1 MDTLTPLAPQA
12 DDTKHDRV
20 REHAAFRRYARSR
33 DGAERDRLVREWLP
47 LANSIAARFAHNTYA
62 EGDDLR
68 QVATLGLLKA
78 VDRFDPDRGTRFS
91 TFAVPT
97 IQGELLRYFRD
108 YTWSVKPPR
117 DLRDR
122 AVRLERERE
131 RLTTEL
137 GRSPTAG
144 ELAAR
149 ARCDVEEVL
158 EALEATQARRG
169 DSLDRQIA
177 PSTADDE
184 GATLGELLGGEDPGY
199 DRADD
204 GATLERLLDR
214 LPPRQRLAIMLR
226 FRKDLTQAEIGER
239 LGCSQMQVSRLLR
252 RALVELQAAAA
263 PPQA

>member
-1 MDTLTPLAPQA
+1 VDTITPTAPRDENRHGRA
-12 DDTKHDRV
+12 
-20 REHAAFRRYARSR
+20 REHAAFRSYARKR
-33 DGAERDRLVREWLP
+33 DEALRDRLVREWLP
-47 LANSIAARFAHNTYA
+47 LANSMASRFAHNSYA
-62 EGDDLR
+62 EPDDLR
-68 QVATLGLLKA
+68 QVATVGLIKA
-78 VDRFDPDRGTRFS
+78 IDRFDPDRGTRFS

-108 YTWSVKPPR
+108 FTWSVKPPR

-137 GRSPTAG
+137 GRSPTAA

-149 ARCDVEEVL
+149 VGCDVEEVL

-169 DSLDRQIA
+169 DSLDRQVA
-177 PSTADDE
+177 PSTADDQ
-184 GATLGELLGGEDPGY
+184 GATLGELLGGDDEGY
-199 DRADD
+199 ARADD
-204 GATLERLLDR
+204 GATLELLLAR
-214 LPPRQRLAIMLR
+214 LPERQRLALLLR

-252 RALVELQAAAA
+252 RAVADLQAHVAEPRA
-263 PPQA
+263 